1 MSVVLRLGDCRDL
14 IGEVAD
20 GASNPVIVS
29 DPPFNI
35 GYHYGVCTDDM
46 EDGEYWAMMRDVFGR
61 GPCAV
66 VHYPEALYRLAFEL
80 GRVPDKVCSW
90 VYNANTPR
98 QHRDVAYFGVTP
110 DMTRMTQPY
119 KNPGDR
125 RVRRL
130 MAEGRTGG
138 RLYDWWNVNQ
148 VKNVSSEKLDHPC
161 QMPSEVMCNIVGVLP
176 PDCTVIDP
184 FMGTGTT
191 GEAVLRL
198 NVSQGA
204 SRSFVGIEL
213 DPSYFGTASR
223 RLRRLEGLRT
233 LDGFSEAEG

>member
-1 MSVVLRLGDCRDL
+1 MSVVLHLGDCRDL
-14 IGEVAD
+14 ID
-20 GASNPVIVS
+20 GVLDGLSNVVIVS

-46 EDGEYWAMMRDVFGR
+46 EDGEYWGMMRKVFGQD
-61 GPCAV
+61 PCAV
-66 VHYPEALYRLAFEL
+66 VHYPEALHRLTLEL

-90 VYNANTPR
+90 VYNSNTPR
-98 QHRDVAYFGVTP
+98 QHRDVAYYGVMP

-130 MAEGRTGG
+130 IAEGRTGG

-161 QMPSEVMCNIVGVLP
+161 QMPLEVMCDIVGVLP
-176 PDCTVIDP
+176 EDCTVVIRSWARGRP
-184 FMGTGTT
+184 GRPSSGSTRPRG
-191 GEAVLRL
+191 RP
-198 NVSQGA
+198 GA
-204 SRSFVGIEL
+204 SS
-213 DPSYFGTASR
+213 ASR
-223 RLRRLEGLRT
+223 WTRPTSGRRPAG
-233 LDGFSEAEG
+233 